1 MMKTSGLLMMF
12 TRRKVLYNLIRE
24 LGNPN
29 NVVIQKAMFLMTR
42 SYYEEAK
49 LYDFFP
55 HKRGCYSLRLSC
67 DYHYLADNGFLNE
80 NFENEKYKVVENYT
94 NSMDFHLDKKSL
106 DIIRNLAEK
115 VSSMEEEE
123 LVKYTYEQY
132 PFFAIRSEIVSE
144 LDLGEPVLSG
154 INNEIGRVKESEHAL
169 YTIGYEGRSI
179 DNLINEL
186 ISRNIYMLV
195 DVRKNAYSM
204 QHEFSGHFLK
214 VAMEEAGIS
223 YVHCPDVGIRSDKRQ
238 ELLPNGK
245 QEELFDWYKSEV
257 LPHSRSFVDKSYSW
271 FKHGSI
277 AFMCYEKD
285 PFDCHRSRLA
295 DYCIKCEPGFSKVIH
310 I

>member
-1 MMKTSGLLMMF
+1 MMY

-29 NVVIQKAMFLMTR
+29 NVVIQKAMFLLTR
-42 SYYEEAK
+42 SYFDGTK

-55 HKRGCYSLRLSC
+55 HKRGCYSLRLSG
-67 DYHYLADNGFLNE
+67 DYHYLADNGFLYE
-80 NFENEKYKVVENYT
+80 DFDTEKYKVVDSYT
-94 NSMDFHLDKKSL
+94 NSMDFFLDKNSQE
-106 DIIRNLAEK
+106 IIRNFAK
-115 VSSMEEEE
+115 KISSMDEYE
-123 LVKYTYEQY
+123 LVKYSYEQY

-144 LDLGEPVLSG
+144 LEIGEPFLSD
-154 INNEIGRVKESEHAL
+154 INTEIERVKESEHAL

-179 DNLINEL
+179 DNLISEL

-214 VAMEEAGIS
+214 LAMEEAGIS
-223 YVHCPDVGIRSDKRQ
+223 YIHCPEVGIRSDKRQ
-238 ELLPNGK
+238 ELLPMGM
-245 QEELFDWYKSEV
+245 QEELFAWYKDQV
-257 LPHSRSFVDKSYSW
+257 LPLSSAFVEKSYLW
-271 FKHGSI
+271 FKKGSI

-285 PFDCHRSRLA
+285 PSDCHRSRLA
-295 DYCIKCEPGFSKVIH
+295 DYCLKIEPRFSKVIH